1 MSKLGTLL
9 KIGTL
14 AGALAFTAQAAAAT
28 FNVPVHY
35 TVKLVDGKTS
45 DFGYSRYHRTLDLS
59 AGRHQIV
66 LLFEDSFGNNSD
78 NRLIQAANPIVVEI
92 NDMPANAKYS
102 FKYNMPRDVDAAQ
115 RFAREQKIT
124 LINSDTKA
132 NLNSDQASYYILTSD
147 SGFAIL
153 RDYREDLASV
163 GRLYAPAAT
172 LKQAEEQRYGTN
184 DQGVAYVQARSI
196 GAGNSAVAAAAA
208 AGTGAGMSNTVTAAR
223 DANNAA
229 QAAQASGQPQK
240 VQSFSSSASVATYNQ
255 LVQMYENADDN
266 TKLQFVKYIMSH

>member
-9 KIGTL
+9 QIGTL
-14 AGALAFTAQAAAAT
+14 VGALAFTAQATSAT

-35 TVKLVDGKTS
+35 TVKLVDGKSS
-45 DFGYSRYHRTLDLS
+45 DFDYNRFHRTIDLS

-66 LLFEDSFGNNSD
+66 MLFEDSFGNNSD

-92 NDMPANAKYS
+92 NDMPADAKYS
-102 FKYNMPRDVDAAQ
+102 FKYNMPRDIDSAQ

-124 LINSDTKA
+124 LIDSNTKS
-132 NLNSDQASYYILTSD
+132 NLSSDQASYYILTSD
-147 SGFAIL
+147 SGFAII

-163 GRLYAPAAT
+163 GKLYAPAAT
-172 LKQAEEQRYGTN
+172 LKQVEEQRYGTTS
-184 DQGVAYVQARSI
+184 QGVAYVKARSS
-196 GAGNSAVAAAAA
+196 GNSAAATSASIS
-208 AGTGAGMSNTVTAAR
+208 TTVTAAR

-229 QAAQASGQPQK
+229 QAAQSSGQPQK
-240 VQSFSSSASVATYNQ
+240 VQSFSSPASAATYNQ